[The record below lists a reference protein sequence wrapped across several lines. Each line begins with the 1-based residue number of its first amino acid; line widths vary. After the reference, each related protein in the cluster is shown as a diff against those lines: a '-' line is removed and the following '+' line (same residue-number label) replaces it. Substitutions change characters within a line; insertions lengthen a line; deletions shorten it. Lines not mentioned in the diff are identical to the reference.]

1 MDQVLEKALQKSV
14 DYREY
19 LRMIDEFVRDERT
32 SGENQSAELA
42 HYTKLNAKRIKRLNK
57 MTTPASETVE
67 LISSLPF
74 QMEWV
79 VITEVWC
86 GDAAQNV
93 PYINKLAEACPNVN
107 LRLVFRDE
115 NIEYMDRHLTNGSRS
130 IPKLIIYT
138 AGEMD
143 VLGKWG
149 PRPGSVQMMM
159 EENKNS
165 EVPLPYEQM
174 AERLHGWYAKD
185 KNIGLDL
192 EIFELFSGIEER
204 LPA

>member
-1 MDQVLEKALQKSV
+1 MDQVREIALQKSV

-42 HYTKLNAKRIKRLNK
+42 YYTKLNAKRIKRLNK
-57 MTTPASETVE
+57 TAIPASETVE

-74 QMEWV
+74 NMEWV

-86 GDAAQNV
+86 GDAAQNI

-130 IPKLIIYT
+130 IPKLIVYS
-138 AGEMD
+138 AAEMD
-143 VLGKWG
+143 ILGEWG
-149 PRPGSVQMMM
+149 PRPETVQTMM

-165 EVPLPYEQM
+165 DEPLPYEQM

-185 KNIGLDL
+185 KNVGLDE
-192 EIFELFSGIEER
+192 EIFELFSAIEVR
-204 LPA
+204 LTV